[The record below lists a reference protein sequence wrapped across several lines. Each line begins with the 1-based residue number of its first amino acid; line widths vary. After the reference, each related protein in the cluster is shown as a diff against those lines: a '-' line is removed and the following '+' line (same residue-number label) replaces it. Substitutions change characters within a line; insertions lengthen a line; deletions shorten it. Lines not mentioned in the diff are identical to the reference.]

1 MVRNVYVAVQILY
14 IGSVW
19 SNIFSRE
26 IFFKCLLS
34 SPCCNMMVYW
44 SQVRVF
50 NGFKNIMRRRRS
62 RSGLYNY
69 YSLFALKLTCTTTV
83 TKRTI
88 FEICTVF
95 QAKHFICAP
104 SLKMVLFTSLL
115 QTRNEGVDTNKNFLP
130 IFMK

>member
-14 IGSVW
+14 IDSVW
-19 SNIFSRE
+19 NNIFSRE
-26 IFFKCLLS
+26 IFFK

-50 NGFKNIMRRRRS
+50 NGFKNIMRRRGS
-62 RSGLYNY
+62 GSGLYNY

-88 FEICTVF
+88 F
-95 QAKHFICAP
+95 
-104 SLKMVLFTSLL
+104 
-115 QTRNEGVDTNKNFLP
+115 
-130 IFMK
+130 